1 MEIRFQDDRLDESR
15 YYYVLGDGA
24 LKQFNL
30 DGDPTRYVPLKN
42 LRWALEERTGVVSG
56 AVMDECEPRGF
67 FTYPWLVNVTLGRLT
82 IGCVTWDVYE
92 TEMIM
97 IAVDRIVQ

>member
-1 MEIRFQDDRLDESR
+1 MEIRFQDDRPESR
-15 YYYVLGDGA
+15 YYYVLEDRQ

-30 DGDPTRYVPLKN
+30 DGDLTRYVPLNN
-42 LRWALEERTGVVSG
+42 LRWALEEGTGVVSG
-56 AVMDECEPRGF
+56 VVMDECEPRGF
-67 FTYPWLVNVTLGRLT
+67 FTYPWLVNVLFGRLT